1 MDYLYKLLELLKLK
15 NVESPKFEKP
25 NGYKSIQSSSYNKN

>member
-1 MDYLYKLLELLKLK
+1 MDYLYKLLELIKLK

-25 NGYKSIQSSSYNKN
+25 KGYKNISSSSYIKN

>member
-15 NVESPKFEKP
+15 NTESPKFEKP